1 MNGIRWFDEIGIGDV
16 RSVGGKNASLGE
28 MVKAITACGVRVPG
42 GFAITAEAFC
52 DYLAYNQ
59 LRAPIP
65 DSFTRPSRCWHTR
78 KPPWHPTRRFA
89 ARWAGWRSGKLRN
102 DPLAAGG

>member
-16 RSVGGKNASLGE
+16 PSVGGRNASLGE
-28 MVKAITACGVRVPG
+28 MVKAITARGVRVPG
-42 GFAITAEAFC
+42 GFAITAEAFR

-65 DSFTRPSRCWHTR
+65 DSFTRTVEVLARKEAGMAADQAIRRSMSR
-78 KPPWHPTRRFA
+78 
-89 ARWAGWRSGKLRN
+89 
-102 DPLAAGG
+102 LAIRETA

>member
-65 DSFTRPSRCWHTR
+65 DSFTRTVEVLARKEAAMAADQAIRRSMSR
-78 KPPWHPTRRFA
+78 
-89 ARWAGWRSGKLRN
+89 
-102 DPLAAGG
+102 LAIRETA